1 MIRPAPRVTI
11 GAGSIARAAASA
23 RPSTL
28 FADRLDAFK
37 RANAVFVQTVGAP
50 GGVTDAVADDLCS
63 KAGDAYQDLI
73 ETPAPDLRSLAQKV
87 DAVAA
92 WNDGVQP
99 KQDAADAIYSD
110 ASALLAAPS
119 DNDPMEADWASIREA
134 YQTGVELDTD
144 PVEDAHQ
151 RILAARPTTNRGA
164 MIQLLVGVLID
175 HGVEYEGM
183 DIEAA
188 ILAEDYATLSAWE
201 EAARFDWGPR
211 FTVRALCTLASME
224 GLA

>member
-1 MIRPAPRVTI
+1 MSRPAPRVAI
-11 GAGSIARAAASA
+11 GAGSIARAAANA

-37 RANAVFVQTVGAP
+37 RANAVFIQTVCAP
-50 GGVTDAVADDLCS
+50 GGVVDAIADDLCS
-63 KAGDAYQDLI
+63 KAGDAYQDMI
-73 ETPAPDLRSLAQKV
+73 ETPAPDLRSFAQKV

-119 DNDPMEADWASIREA
+119 GNDPMEVDWAIIREA
-134 YQTGVELDTD
+134 YRAGVDLGNGS
-144 PVEDAHQ
+144 VEDAHQ
-151 RILAARPTTNRGA
+151 RILAARPTTNRGV

-175 HGVEYEGM
+175 HGVELEGM

-188 ILAEDYATLSAWE
+188 VLAEDYATLSAWE
-201 EAARFDWGPR
+201 EDARFDWGPR
-211 FTVRALCTLASME
+211 FTVRALCTLAALE